1 MSRRIFLKS
10 LTALLG
16 GFTLPAIARTK
27 PDQIKWKS
35 LQISSL
41 AGFQYYQGE
50 TIWPQLT
57 TGQFVTLVR
66 EIGNRYDERAVRV
79 DWQGHKLG
87 YLPRIDNA
95 AVSQLI
101 DRGEKIS
108 ALIVGL
114 KKSNNPWDRIE
125 VEVKWRT

>member
-16 GFTLPAIARTK
+16 GFTLPAIAHTK

-87 YLPRIDNA
+87 YLPRMDNA
-95 AVSQLI
+95 AVSQLM